1 MAQPDDIEVTV
12 LYLGPL
18 KQRCGGS
25 EERLTVRAETLADVY
40 AAVAARH
47 GLSPSPGPVRAAVNA
62 ELRPW
67 STRVGAGDVIALLPP
82 VSGG

>member
-1 MAQPDDIEVTV
+1 MSEPAEIDVTV

-25 EERLTVRAETLADVY
+25 EERLTVRAETLSDVY
-40 AAVAARH
+40 AAVATRH
-47 GLSPSPGPVRAAVNA
+47 GLSASPGPVRAAVNA

-67 STRVGAGDVIALLPP
+67 SARVGAGDVIALLPP

>member
-1 MAQPDDIEVTV
+1 MSQPVDIDVTV

-47 GLSPSPGPVRAAVNA
+47 GLSAAPGPLRAAVND

-67 STRVGAGDVIALLPP
+67 SARVGDGDVIAFLPP